1 MAWIM
6 DGALALWQWSQI
18 YNIQQWKLR
27 SPKVTSYPIHDE
39 RITRNGHKQ
48 AALVGRGGS
57 LVYGAEAR
65 RQSHCE
71 NIQYPDSNPLM
82 KFRKR
87 LPNINSKSRP
97 NTLLTPF
104 IAPAMLDPDNVCPI
118 MECPA
123 LKVNRA
129 ISMIVSVNIVKN
141 IHVASAMKR
150 HSTSEA
156 SFCYQSKE
164 TTVPPPPSSRMAVH
178 RVSDFTI
185 CVRGAF
191 ETVHRLWPSSE
202 LRCLEPKSPCLPA
215 IVIRNQD
222 SWHLLVGP
230 AYNFWYLEVLCGSNV
245 AT

>member
-27 SPKVTSYPIHDE
+27 SPKVTSYSIHDE

-104 IAPAMLDPDNVCPI
+104 IAPAMPDPGNVCPI
-118 MECPA
+118 MEFPA

-164 TTVPPPPSSRMAVH
+164 TTVPPPLPPAWPCIVSRISLSVLEEPSKRFIGFGRPRNYDVWNLKALVCRLFLFATKTPGTYLLAQPTTSGIWKFCVAV
-178 RVSDFTI
+178 T
-185 CVRGAF
+185 
-191 ETVHRLWPSSE
+191 
-202 LRCLEPKSPCLPA
+202 
-215 IVIRNQD
+215 
-222 SWHLLVGP
+222 
-230 AYNFWYLEVLCGSNV
+230 
-245 AT
+245 